1 MKKLSWDYV
10 KKKIFLI
17 KKKFYNKK
25 LIFTSKMNNNN
36 MNLKKKNIEKKKIT
50 SKKKNKELRKLK
62 IFFIPQ
68 DIFLSILYEFLKMM
82 LLDFII

>member
-1 MKKLSWDYV
+1 
-10 KKKIFLI
+10 
-17 KKKFYNKK
+17 
-25 LIFTSKMNNNN
+25 MNNNN
-36 MNLKKKNIEKKKIT
+36 MNLKKKKYREKKNYIK
-50 SKKKNKELRKLK
+50 KKKNKELRKLK